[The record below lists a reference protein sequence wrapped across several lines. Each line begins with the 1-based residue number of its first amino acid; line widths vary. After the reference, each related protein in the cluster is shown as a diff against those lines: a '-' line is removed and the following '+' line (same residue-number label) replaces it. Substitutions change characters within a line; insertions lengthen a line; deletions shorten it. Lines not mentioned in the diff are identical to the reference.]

1 MITTTS
7 LMMIK
12 LNWRWLIITI
22 SCYCST
28 KKITNMVENY
38 TKEEFH
44 RLVTECRKKYE
55 KLSKETVMKALTGEI
70 GTNSAMIEE
79 LEILDIHYHD
89 EIKEFDIA
97 APGLNRQLIENFKQ
111 AEKDGK
117 NVIFEAQEY
126 LQILGMGEKIFD
138 QKLWVNEDGHP
149 CDENGNRLSADGKH
163 SVFEVIKCGK

>member
-1 MITTTS
+1 M
-7 LMMIK
+7 L
-12 LNWRWLIITI
+12 
-22 SCYCST
+22 
-28 KKITNMVENY
+28 
-38 TKEEFH
+38 EEFADEKING
-44 RLVTECRKKYE
+44 LINECRKKYE

-126 LQILGMGEKIFD
+126 LQILGMSEKILD

>member
-1 MITTTS
+1 MLEGFTDEKI
-7 LMMIK
+7 
-12 LNWRWLIITI
+12 NGLI
-22 SCYCST
+22 
-28 KKITNMVENY
+28 N
-38 TKEEFH
+38 
-44 RLVTECRKKYE
+44 ECRKKYE

-89 EIKEFDIA
+89 EIKEFNIT

-126 LQILGMGEKIFD
+126 LQILGMCEKIFD
-138 QKLWVNEDGHP
+138 QKMWVNEDGHP

>member
-1 MITTTS
+1 M
-7 LMMIK
+7 L
-12 LNWRWLIITI
+12 
-22 SCYCST
+22 
-28 KKITNMVENY
+28 
-38 TKEEFH
+38 EEFTDEEING
-44 RLVTECRKKYE
+44 LINECRKKYE
-55 KLSKETVMKALTGEI
+55 KLSKEAVMKALTGEI

-89 EIKEFDIA
+89 EIKEFDIT

-149 CDENGNRLSADGKH
+149 CDENGNRLSTDGKH

>member
-1 MITTTS
+1 M
-7 LMMIK
+7 L
-12 LNWRWLIITI
+12 
-22 SCYCST
+22 
-28 KKITNMVENY
+28 
-38 TKEEFH
+38 EEFTDEKING
-44 RLVTECRKKYE
+44 LINECRKKYE

-126 LQILGMGEKIFD
+126 LKILGMGEKIFD
-138 QKLWVNEDGHP
+138 QKMWVNEDGHP
-149 CDENGNRLSADGKH
+149 CDESGNRLSADGKH
-163 SVFEVIKCGK
+163 SEFEVIKCGK

>member
-1 MITTTS
+1 M
-7 LMMIK
+7 L
-12 LNWRWLIITI
+12 
-22 SCYCST
+22 
-28 KKITNMVENY
+28 
-38 TKEEFH
+38 EEFTDEEING
-44 RLVTECRKKYE
+44 LINECRKKYE

-89 EIKEFDIA
+89 EIKEFDIT

-126 LQILGMGEKIFD
+126 LKILGMGEKIFD
-138 QKLWVNEDGHP
+138 QKLLVNEDGHP

-163 SVFEVIKCGK
+163 SVFEVIRCGK

>member
-1 MITTTS
+1 
-7 LMMIK
+7 
-12 LNWRWLIITI
+12 
-22 SCYCST
+22 
-28 KKITNMVENY
+28 MVENY

-55 KLSKETVMKALTGEI
+55 KLSKETVMKALTGKI
-70 GTNSAMIEE
+70 GTNSEMIEE

-89 EIKEFDIA
+89 EIKEFDIS
-97 APGLNRQLIENFKQ
+97 APGLNRELIENFKQ

>member
-1 MITTTS
+1 M
-7 LMMIK
+7 L
-12 LNWRWLIITI
+12 
-22 SCYCST
+22 
-28 KKITNMVENY
+28 
-38 TKEEFH
+38 EEFTDEKING
-44 RLVTECRKKYE
+44 LINECSKKYE

-89 EIKEFDIA
+89 EIKEFDIT

-126 LQILGMGEKIFD
+126 LRILGMGEKIFD
-138 QKLWVNEDGHP
+138 QKMWVNEDGHP

>member
-1 MITTTS
+1 M
-7 LMMIK
+7 LEG
-12 LNWRWLIITI
+12 L
-22 SCYCST
+22 
-28 KKITNMVENY
+28 TN
-38 TKEEFH
+38 EEINGFIN
-44 RLVTECRKKYE
+44 ECRKKYE

-89 EIKEFDIA
+89 EIKEFDIT

-117 NVIFEAQEY
+117 NVIFEAQDY
-126 LQILGMGEKIFD
+126 LGILGLCEEVFNK
-138 QKLWVNEDGHP
+138 KLWIGEDGHP